1 MKATGIVRRIDD
13 LGRIVIPKEIRK
25 IYDIQDG
32 EVLEIYTEQDK
43 IVLKKFSSLLNKK
56 WLMEIILKQLTNIYK
71 VDVLLVDRNDLII
84 STNKTFNALLDNKEI
99 KNMNDKNTS
108 IPIEI
113 YYNDLEYN
121 IKRSA
126 IVVLGD
132 YKGTIYFIAK
142 DKKILMNDIMDYVL
156 EIVKKALE
164 E

>member
-32 EVLEIYTEQDK
+32 EVLEIYTEKDK

>member
-1 MKATGIVRRIDD
+1 
-13 LGRIVIPKEIRK
+13 
-25 IYDIQDG
+25 
-32 EVLEIYTEQDK
+32 
-43 IVLKKFSSLLNKK
+43 
-56 WLMEIILKQLTNIYK
+56 MEIILKQLTNIYK